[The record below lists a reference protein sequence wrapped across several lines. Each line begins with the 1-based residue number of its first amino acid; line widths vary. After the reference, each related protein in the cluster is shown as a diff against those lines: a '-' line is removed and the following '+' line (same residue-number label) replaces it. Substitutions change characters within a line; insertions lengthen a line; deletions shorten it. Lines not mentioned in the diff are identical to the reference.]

1 MRRLA
6 ITRRPASSNLAMILP
21 VRFRRVASGLMMERV
36 RSTAMGAPEVKAAG
50 LCNGFARRTSAVIRP
65 PQMLA
70 IDNIVVRIAGREILS
85 GATANL
91 PAGRRIG
98 LVGRNGAGKTTLF
111 KVILGTLHQDDG
123 NISWP
128 SAWRVGAV
136 AQEAPGTDVSLIDTV
151 LEADQERT
159 RLLAEAEHESDGHRL
174 GDIYHRLD
182 AIDAYTAP
190 ARAAEILAGLGFS
203 AEDQLR
209 PCREFSGGWRMRVAL
224 AAILFSAPDLL
235 LLDEPTNYLDLEGV
249 LWLENFI
256 QKYRGTILIVSHDR
270 DLLNTACEFILHLE
284 RGKLKLYTGGYDTFT
299 ATRAA
304 GRAQDMAFAKKQEA
318 ARAHMQKFVDRFKA
332 SAAKARQAQSR
343 VKMLAK
349 MAMVEVPPDEHVAPI
364 HIPEATAASPPLI
377 TMDRASVGYEP
388 GKPILTGLSFRFD
401 PEDRV
406 ALLGKNGNGKS
417 TMAKLLAGKL
427 AAMAGEFTPARK
439 LVVGYFAQHQ
449 AEELDTSVTPILTLQ
464 RLRPKLTLEQVRGQ
478 LGGFGFTQDKQQ
490 TLVGQLSGGERAR
503 LMLALATLDKPNLL
517 ILDEPTNHLDIDARG
532 ELLSALNDFDG
543 AVVLV
548 SHDRRLIEATADR
561 LLLVANGEV
570 RPFDGDL
577 DDYRRYL
584 LSGDAAPAREPEAKA
599 AKDTARRDGAEKR
612 RQLKPLKD
620 KLEAAEH
627 QIAELNIEIAK
638 CDKSLADPL
647 LFAKDPARGKAVS
660 KKRADAIKKL
670 ETLEARWLKIQ
681 EEYELAMAEA

>member
-1 MRRLA
+1 
-6 ITRRPASSNLAMILP
+6 
-21 VRFRRVASGLMMERV
+21 
-36 RSTAMGAPEVKAAG
+36 
-50 LCNGFARRTSAVIRP
+50 
-65 PQMLA
+65 MLA
-70 IDNIVVRIAGREILS
+70 IDNITVRIAGREILS
-85 GATANL
+85 RATANL

-98 LVGRNGAGKTTLF
+98 LVGRNGAGKSTLF
-111 KVILGTLHQDDG
+111 KVILGQLHQDDG
-123 NISWP
+123 EISVP
-128 SAWRVGAV
+128 SSWRVGAV
-136 AQEAPGTDVSLIDTV
+136 AQEAPGTDTSLLDTV
-151 LEADQERT
+151 LEADPERLA
-159 RLLAEAEHESDGHRL
+159 LLAEAEHESDGHRL
-174 GDIYHRLD
+174 GDIYHRLE

-190 ARAAEILAGLGFS
+190 SRAAEILAGLGFS

-284 RGKLKLYTGGYDTFT
+284 RGKLKLYTGGYDTFM

-364 HIPEATAASPPLI
+364 RIPTATPASPPLV

-427 AAMAGEFTPARK
+427 QAMSGDFTPARK

-449 AEELDTSVTPILTLQ
+449 AEELNTTITPIQTLQ
-464 RLRPKLTLEQVRGQ
+464 HLRPKLTLEQVRGQ
-478 LGGFGFTQDKQQ
+478 LGGFGFAQDKQQ
-490 TLVGQLSGGERAR
+490 TQVGKLSGGERAR

-517 ILDEPTNHLDIDARG
+517 ILDEPTNHLDIDARN
-532 ELLSALNDFDG
+532 ELLTALNDFDG
-543 AVVLV
+543 AVILV

-561 LLLVANGEV
+561 LLLVADGHV
-570 RPFDGDL
+570 TPFEGDL
-577 DDYRRYL
+577 DDYRKFL
-584 LSGDAAPAREPEAKA
+584 LTGDNTPTRRIDEPEVKA
-599 AKDTARRDGAEKR
+599 SKEVVRRSNAEKR
-612 RQLKPLKD
+612 HSLKPLKD
-620 KLEAAEH
+620 KVSAAEH
-627 QIAELNIEIAK
+627 QVAALTAEIAK
-638 CDKSLADPL
+638 LDKSLSDPL
-647 LFAKDPARGKAVS
+647 LFTNDPAKGSAVS
-660 KKRADAIKKL
+660 KKRAEAVRKL
-670 ETLEARWLKIQ
+670 AAAEKAWLAVSEA
-681 EEYELAMAEA
+681 YEQAMSESV